1 MSNKCNGMK
10 KIQIDRDCKFLKD
23 IESNSNAF
31 SVANKGIYNLV
42 TTIKALKLWIKGIKP
57 DRNFRLIDVKEYFG
71 ITGNAKTL
79 LYKLDTINKI
89 IKGDK

>member
-1 MSNKCNGMK
+1 MK
-10 KIQIDRDCKFLKD
+10 KIQIDQDCKFLKD

-42 TTIKALKLWIKGIKP
+42 TTIGALKLWIKGIKP
-57 DRNFRLIDVKEYFG
+57 NRNFRLIDVKEYFG

-89 IKGDK
+89 IRR